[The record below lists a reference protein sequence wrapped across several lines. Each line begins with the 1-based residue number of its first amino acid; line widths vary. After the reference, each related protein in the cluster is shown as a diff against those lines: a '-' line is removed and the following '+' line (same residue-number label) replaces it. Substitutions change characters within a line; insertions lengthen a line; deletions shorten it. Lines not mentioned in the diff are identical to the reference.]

1 MIGPRTTPR
10 RIRSLGMVLLAI
22 GLPACH
28 GAGPLSPD
36 QADGSRRVAYRPVPT
51 SLRGRPFYVSGYGG
65 ADYTPARPRRMAP
78 SGDASA
84 YVAPMPAPNPPSVTI
99 SQGTWDEP

>member
-10 RIRSLGMVLLAI
+10 RIRFLGIILLAI

-28 GAGPLSPD
+28 GGGPLSPHLG
-36 QADGSRRVAYRPVPT
+36 DGSGRVAYRPVPT

-65 ADYTPARPRRMAP
+65 NDYSPARPRRMAP
-78 SGDASA
+78 NGDSPA
-84 YVAPMPAPNPPSVTI
+84 YVAPMPAPNPRSVTV